1 MFFPSESDVR
11 LYSNEV
17 QFTLPVPEEILSA
30 LHKPKDDEDS
40 TGGHD
45 LEDDVPAREL
55 LLIAE
60 RLIPQSSETERSGIE
75 KLSLKSVASKL
86 QTIPEDQQL
95 DIMATEAD
103 AENMENGP
111 FTENGG
117 AEAEPDEQQSG
128 VQEQT
133 DTTVI
138 DEHLPVV
145 KNEADLHETPH
156 DASLLDDAANS
167 ELVFELD
174 ATIFRDCGKSVSSK
188 DANLGLLEEETEA
201 EQIQTQ
207 VLGRDT
213 GGEDLGE
220 HSDVIKEIRDNERN
234 DNDSSDQSS
243 KEVPDKNGDTY
254 QATNENDNTEAES
267 KLDNE
272 AEMFGTE
279 MSSEQ
284 SDSDFWDHGEKQH
297 EEGITKATSVNLAA
311 HSGDNN
317 HAPSHAS
324 SQNEYHESKH
334 AAEFQEH
341 LDITTHDTDSTKDH
355 NEQEHG
361 YLKGLEQ
368 GTDTSDNHESQA
380 RDNDLGLDTDVDE
393 PITELISKRNA
404 KENNSPDKDNG
415 NSNVQEASNPGNN
428 AGGDEDKKA
437 VDTEI
442 GESWQKERDGNT
454 KLSVGATHAE
464 EPKENREYK
473 EECYEKGDDPEL
485 KVEEVNQLHN
495 EVERGLESDRPLE
508 KIPTTL
514 LEPPS
519 NISMVENQDISLP
532 EEDEEDEERNGKQFR
547 ENSTTDETMSCKN
560 VNRDESNTMS
570 KQSEHVMSDQVHTM
584 DDVTNELKANA
595 KGDKQTCYEDTWSA
609 SSNLGSMKN
618 EDDDN
623 KGEMATTDMPTF
635 EEAAFNGGVLLPHS
649 NIEDG
654 LQQVDKEYEIFY
666 SKRTEERPLPGD
678 SLQGEI
684 W

>member
-1 MFFPSESDVR
+1 M
-11 LYSNEV
+11 
-17 QFTLPVPEEILSA
+17 
-30 LHKPKDDEDS
+30 
-40 TGGHD
+40 
-45 LEDDVPAREL
+45 
-55 LLIAE
+55 
-60 RLIPQSSETERSGIE
+60 
-75 KLSLKSVASKL
+75 
-86 QTIPEDQQL
+86 
-95 DIMATEAD
+95 
-103 AENMENGP
+103 
-111 FTENGG
+111 
-117 AEAEPDEQQSG
+117 
-128 VQEQT
+128 
-133 DTTVI
+133 DT
-138 DEHLPVV
+138 
-145 KNEADLHETPH
+145 N
-156 DASLLDDAANS
+156 
-167 ELVFELD
+167 
-174 ATIFRDCGKSVSSK
+174 
-188 DANLGLLEEETEA
+188 
-201 EQIQTQ
+201 
-207 VLGRDT
+207 
-213 GGEDLGE
+213 
-220 HSDVIKEIRDNERN
+220 
-234 DNDSSDQSS
+234 
-243 KEVPDKNGDTY
+243 
-254 QATNENDNTEAES
+254 
-267 KLDNE
+267 
-272 AEMFGTE
+272 
-279 MSSEQ
+279 
-284 SDSDFWDHGEKQH
+284 
-297 EEGITKATSVNLAA
+297 
-311 HSGDNN
+311 
-317 HAPSHAS
+317 
-324 SQNEYHESKH
+324 
-334 AAEFQEH
+334 
-341 LDITTHDTDSTKDH
+341 
-355 NEQEHG
+355 
-361 YLKGLEQ
+361 
-368 GTDTSDNHESQA
+368 
-380 RDNDLGLDTDVDE
+380 VDE
-393 PITELISKRNA
+393 PITELISKRKA

-415 NSNVQEASNPGNN
+415 NSDVQEASNPGNN
-428 AGGDEDKKA
+428 AEGDEDKKA

-584 DDVTNELKANA
+584 DDVTNELKATA

-654 LQQVDKEYEIFY
+654 LQQVDKEYEVFY